1 MTFNP
6 LDNRRAIVLD
16 ITDDQFAEEDELIHL
31 QITDFSSY
39 VTIGQ
44 QTAVITIQEN
54 DGEQFCVGRDFCQ
67 PFISSHVHSFSGDN
81 WIQ

>member
-6 LDNRRAIVLD
+6 PDNRRAIVLD

-31 QITDFSSY
+31 QITDFSTY
-39 VTIGQ
+39 VTIGL

-54 DGEQFCVGRDFCQ
+54 DGEQFCVGRDILPTFHIFACTLLQ
-67 PFISSHVHSFSGDN
+67 
-81 WIQ
+81 W

>member
-1 MTFNP
+1 MGRDFYFGSGPLPFNVTFNP

-16 ITDDQFAEEDELIHL
+16 ITDDQFAEEDEFIHL
-31 QITDFSSY
+31 QITDFSTY

-54 DGEQFCVGRDFCQ
+54 DGEQYVL
-67 PFISSHVHSFSGDN
+67 
-81 WIQ
+81 